1 MNPLQTAIL
10 RHTTTDGRQHF
21 DWLLAQTEIVLADAR
36 ETLCWRCP
44 RPLTEMNVNEEM
56 VVQAIQKHRGL
67 YLSLDGA
74 CELSGE
80 RGRVEPVARGWAQEL
95 QEWQARDHAATART
109 AAPCAMTA
117 PNERARCRYF
127 ILRFEGAPPLCVT
140 LAGDRLT
147 RVAHFTN
154 MIAKD

>member
-44 RPLTEMNVNEEM
+44 RPLTEMNVDEEM
-56 VVQAIQKHRGL
+56 VVQAIQNHRCM
-67 YLSLDGA
+67 YLTLDG
-74 CELSGE
+74 
-80 RGRVEPVARGWAQEL
+80 
-95 QEWQARDHAATART
+95 
-109 AAPCAMTA
+109 
-117 PNERARCRYF
+117 ARCRYF
-127 ILRFEGAPPLCVT
+127 ILRLEGASPLCVT

-154 MIAKD
+154 MNAKD

>member
-44 RPLTEMNVNEEM
+44 RLLTAMNVNERM
-56 VVQAIQKHRGL
+56 VVQATDNHRGL

-74 CELSGE
+74 RELSGE

-95 QEWQARDHAATART
+95 QEWQATDHAATART
-109 AAPCAMTA
+109 AAPCAMTT

-127 ILRFEGAPPLCVT
+127 ILRFEGAAPLCVT

-154 MIAKD
+154 MNAQD